1 MYVHD
6 LTVHVHMCMY
16 VMTYVCTCVRT
27 CTCMYIHICYVVIDS
42 FGMAYLLW
50 HLFIHCFMGISL
62 QSDHLCAHIRLLVCV
77 CMCACTFLVPN
88 SSATCIQSN
97 YVGITLCTHHSAS
110 PYTHCTLCVGICTE

>member
-1 MYVHD
+1 MY
-6 LTVHVHMCMY
+6 
-16 VMTYVCTCVRT
+16 VRT
-27 CTCMYIHICYVVIDS
+27 CVWYMHVYYVVIDS

-62 QSDHLCAHIRLLVCV
+62 QSDHLCTHIRLLVCV

-110 PYTHCTLCVGICTE
+110 PYTLYIVCGYMHRVVTYMGCTRCMAEYTLSNVM